1 MITLEISSGVVLLG
15 LVIVGVAAYAFYR
28 MGKRNGREQPQ
39 QQASQQP
46 QQPLQ
51 QPQQQQPSQEPYIK
65 ENPNTPQAKV
75 AFLNNLSRLMP
86 FFSGV
91 SEIKIDRE
99 NLTDVIIDINDEDL
113 TGLWNK
119 MVNRPELWINQMA
132 AWGVAPDTR
141 QEFMAMEK
149 HLELYSTKQ
158 GEAIEIGKQYKVL
171 SACWILTTTDDKG
184 ASTKKVV
191 KKGIAEPKQ

>member
-1 MITLEISSGVVLLG
+1 MITLEISSVVVLLG
-15 LVIVGVAAYAFYR
+15 LAAVGAAAYAFYR
-28 MGKRNGREQPQ
+28 MGKRKGQEQSQ
-39 QQASQQP
+39 QPSQQP

-51 QPQQQQPSQEPYIK
+51 QQQQQPSQEPYIK

-75 AFLNNLSRLMP
+75 AFINNLSRLMP

-158 GEAIEIGKQYKVL
+158 GETIEIGKQYKVL